1 MRLRDKIAVITGAS
15 RGIGREIALAYA
27 REGATVVLASR
38 KAEQLEATAQ
48 EVQAAGG
55 QALAIPTHTGYADQ
69 CAGLIDRAIA
79 AFGRV
84 DVLVNNAATNP
95 HFGPLLTADAGQWQ
109 KTLEVNL
116 LGYFWLSKHAAE
128 AMQQT
133 GGGVIV
139 NMASVA
145 GLQPMPMLG
154 LYSVTKAAVIMLTK
168 ALAQEL
174 APHHIRVNAIAP
186 GVVRTRFAQ
195 ALWENDHIRERIE
208 ASTPLGRL
216 AEPAE
221 IAGAAIFLASDA
233 ASYITGHVL
242 VIDGG
247 GTISGIVL

>member
-15 RGIGREIALAYA
+15 RGIGKEIALAYA

-55 QALAIPTHTGYADQ
+55 RALAIPTHTGHADQ
-69 CAGLIDRAIA
+69 CAALID
-79 AFGRV
+79 
-84 DVLVNNAATNP
+84 
-95 HFGPLLTADAGQWQ
+95 
-109 KTLEVNL
+109 
-116 LGYFWLSKHAAE
+116 
-128 AMQQT
+128 QT
-133 GGGVIV
+133 IIV

-174 APHHIRVNAIAP
+174 ALHHIRVNAIAP

-195 ALWENDHIRERIE
+195 ALWENDQVRERIE

-216 AEPAE
+216 AEPVEVAE
-221 IAGAAIFLASDA
+221 AAVYLASDG
-233 ASYITGHVL
+233 ASYVTGHVL
-242 VIDGG
+242 VVDGG